1 MKRLGTTDYS
11 VAAMCSGYDA
21 IKVDRGGNDD
31 YYVVLNR
38 AAMVMVD
45 PMDVLAKAAIG
56 AAERNAAKKKA
67 L

>member
-1 MKRLGTTDYS
+1 
-11 VAAMCSGYDA
+11 MCSGNDA
-21 IKVDRGGNDD
+21 LKVDRGGNDD